1 LGQRTGNGKRETG
14 NRKLEMGKDLV
25 SAGIQL
31 GIGQP
36 NSLAT
41 GDLAMAI
48 GIADVRIEGRPLST
62 LQLSQQQVK
71 GYLF

>member
-1 LGQRTGNGKRETG
+1 
-14 NRKLEMGKDLV
+14 MGKDLV

-71 GYLF
+71 GYLFWPFYVVLDYPQRKFV

>member
-1 LGQRTGNGKRETG
+1 
-14 NRKLEMGKDLV
+14 MGKDLV